1 MYYFTYMLRCKDNS
15 IYTGYTNDLKKRMKA
30 HFEKTNVG
38 AKYTKSHD
46 ALRLEKVWR
55 SKEKR
60 LACQLEYYIKTLSK
74 HQKEN
79 LIAGT
84 KLKEYFSSK
93 LDCRKFYCIRL

>member
-15 IYTGYTNDLKKRMKA
+15 IYTGYTNDIEKRMKA
-30 HFEKTNVG
+30 HFLKENVG

-46 ALRLEKVWR
+46 ALKLEKVWR

-74 HQKEN
+74 QQKER
-79 LIAGT
+79 LIAGA
-84 KLKEYFSSK
+84 KLHEYFK
-93 LDCRKFYCIRL
+93 DQLDCRRFYSVKL